1 MESVL
6 EDMYEK
12 VEELQQVLKE
22 HVSTKNALKVMP
34 TPVICVGHR
43 VGLHLV
49 LFLQQLFLHH
59 AFGTEISSFCRFDL
73 FAIAASH
80 AFAHHVRT
88 MQLHRG

>member
-1 MESVL
+1 
-6 EDMYEK
+6 MYEK

-34 TPVICVGHR
+34 TPVICVG
-43 VGLHLV
+43 LHLV
-49 LFLQQLFLHH
+49 LFLHH

-73 FAIAASH
+73 FAIAAAH